1 MHLSLPPR
9 FNFSDYKRV
18 SPIDATTVWQ
28 VLFERNAERVPV
40 KRAEVA
46 RENLRRIVESTF
58 RLANKAGFGAM
69 TLRDLSRETG
79 LSMGG
84 LYGYITSKDDLA
96 SMIEDMIRHV
106 AGSTPVWLEGHG
118 ESPSD
123 RLDALIRGH
132 VFQCELLQPW
142 FYFVFMESRTL
153 SPAQRQVA
161 KSAELGMHGA
171 LTRLAANLGGADPV
185 RAELAGAHAQTLIQD
200 WHVKRWKY
208 KQMKVTVDQ
217 FADSVSSLVRGG
229 LEHPGR

>member
-1 MHLSLPPR
+1 MQLSLPPR
-9 FNFSDYKRV
+9 FHFAEFKRV
-18 SPIDATTVWQ
+18 SPIDASNVWQ
-28 VLFERNAERVPV
+28 VLIERNAERVPV
-40 KRAEVA
+40 KRPEVA
-46 RENLRRIVESTF
+46 RDNLRRIVESTF

-106 AGSTPVWLEGHG
+106 AGAIPQWLAAHG
-118 ESPSD
+118 DGPAD

-132 VFQCELLQPW
+132 VYECELLQPW

-153 SPAQRQVA
+153 SAAQRTVA
-161 KSAELGMHGA
+161 KGAELDMHAA
-171 LTRLAANLGGADPV
+171 LTRLVGEAGEADPARAQLVAAN
-185 RAELAGAHAQTLIQD
+185 AQTLIQD

-217 FADSVSSLVRGG
+217 FADTVSSLVRGG
-229 LEHPGR
+229 LAHPAG